1 MGKVDLT
8 KIFVEEDMF
17 PREISQ
23 YEVRE
28 YGFLFYNADEKDSF
42 DSNHALIFKKKIHD
56 IDYVLN
62 DIKDFYLGKVI
73 VPSIY
78 QSIDEEGY
86 FLLIGEKLEEHGFK
100 HWTESQNF
108 MVLSEDNRIEPNH
121 KIIVRKITE
130 WKDEYGVEIF
140 QKADEPW
147 EMAPMKCALKNS
159 NTLFFVAFIDEKP
172 VGMMHGHV
180 TDGICRV
187 DYLLV
192 SKEYR
197 KMGVGKTITHFLVEY
212 CNENR
217 VKTCFLWPD
226 DEYAEKIYYEAGFR
240 TVSLKKAGRAF
251 LDPKE

>member
-1 MGKVDLT
+1 MDKVDLK

-23 YEVRE
+23 YEARE
-28 YGFLFYNADEKDSF
+28 YGYLFYNDDEKDSF
-42 DSNHALIFKKKIHD
+42 DSNHALIFKKQIHD

-62 DIKDFYLGKVI
+62 DIKDFYLGKGI

-78 QSIDEEGY
+78 QSIDDEGY
-86 FLLIGEKLEEHGFK
+86 FYHIDQKLEEHGFK
-100 HWTESQNF
+100 HSTELQKF

-121 KIIVRKITE
+121 QIIVRRITE
-130 WKDEYGVEIF
+130 WIDEYGIEIF
-140 QKADEPW
+140 KKADEPW
-147 EMAPMKCALKNS
+147 EIAPTKRALNNS

-172 VGMMHGHV
+172 VGMMRGHV

-197 KMGVGKTITHFLVEY
+197 KIGVGKTITHYLVRY
-212 CNENR
+212 CNEKGF
-217 VKTCFLWPD
+217 KTCFLWPD
-226 DEYAEKIYYEAGFR
+226 NEYAEKMYYEAGFR

-251 LDPKE
+251 LDSR